1 MSSCAVKSNK
11 HRFSLF
17 CSGLVLAVEARA
29 CVMESRPPPPDWTC
43 RPSAAVTQSSV
54 CRRLWWEKG
63 YFLTPRHRDSHT
75 CANVFV
81 LTPASARQQKIT
93 SSGFLPPP
101 SAHPQT
107 RDIAG
112 LLLFGP
118 VYFLLSAPTVNETR
132 CEQAHRSHLSHR
144 TPSLPPSLPG
154 SHMQVRSPPVASR
167 VHLWSRRRKRAL

>member
-1 MSSCAVKSNK
+1 M
-11 HRFSLF
+11 
-17 CSGLVLAVEARA
+17 
-29 CVMESRPPPPDWTC
+29 
-43 RPSAAVTQSSV
+43 
-54 CRRLWWEKG
+54 CRRLWWETG

-144 TPSLPPSLPG
+144 TPSLPPSLAATCRYG
-154 SHMQVRSPPVASR
+154 RHQSPPVSTSGAGEERERYERSACSAACLGGNVSNFQTSPR
-167 VHLWSRRRKRAL
+167 